1 MTGVKNAI
9 VTLNVPDESNYV
21 WDEGDS
27 NSTGS
32 ISLTLMP
39 SYELSPE
46 KVSAIK
52 NLVADS
58 VPRLLPENVTVV
70 NAETMQEMVADDIG
84 TTSYGLNRLDF
95 EAKVEERL
103 ENKIK
108 NVLTLAYSPDKLR
121 VSATVVIDYDR
132 MITEDLHYE
141 PQDNGQGVV
150 EQYKEGRSLNGGA
163 AGAGGIAGRGE

>member
-21 WDEGDS
+21 WDEGGS

-58 VPRLLPENVTVV
+58 VPSFCLK
-70 NAETMQEMVADDIG
+70 M
-84 TTSYGLNRLDF
+84 
-95 EAKVEERL
+95 
-103 ENKIK
+103 
-108 NVLTLAYSPDKLR
+108 
-121 VSATVVIDYDR
+121 
-132 MITEDLHYE
+132 
-141 PQDNGQGVV
+141 
-150 EQYKEGRSLNGGA
+150 
-163 AGAGGIAGRGE
+163 